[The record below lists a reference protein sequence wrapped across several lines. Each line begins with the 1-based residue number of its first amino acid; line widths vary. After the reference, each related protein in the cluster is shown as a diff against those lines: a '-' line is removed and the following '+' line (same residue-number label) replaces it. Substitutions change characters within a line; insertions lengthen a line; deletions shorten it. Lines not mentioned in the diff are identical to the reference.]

1 MRLGSIVVKE
11 YYFKELLVLKEV
23 ERWATHPSTHEYGI
37 FSTIGRFIS
46 FKMYARV
53 ILQNG

>member
-1 MRLGSIVVKE
+1 MVKE

-23 ERWATHPSTHEYGI
+23 ERWATHPSTHDEYGI